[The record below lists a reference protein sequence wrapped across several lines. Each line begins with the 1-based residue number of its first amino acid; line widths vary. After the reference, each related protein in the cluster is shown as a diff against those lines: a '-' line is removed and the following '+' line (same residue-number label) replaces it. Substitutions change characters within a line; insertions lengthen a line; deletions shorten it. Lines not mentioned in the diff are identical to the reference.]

1 MKHEVRLRGRAFGL
15 RPAEVADSAFIVG
28 LRSAAGHGLN
38 RGATSVEA
46 QRAWMERYFARNDDY
61 YFVVERDADGRRE
74 GLAGIYGVDLGSR
87 CAEWGR
93 FVLRDGSI
101 AAVETAMLV
110 YRCAFETLGL
120 ERVYCRTLLDNS
132 KVIAFHDS
140 CGLTRADAEVMVE
153 HDGEQR
159 AAIEHSLQR
168 NAWPPVR
175 DRLDRLAAR
184 VADSIAEG
192 AGARR

>member
-1 MKHEVRLRGRAFGL
+1 MEHEVRLQGHAFGL
-15 RPAEVADSAFIVG
+15 RPAEVSDSAFIVG

-46 QRAWMERYFARNDDY
+46 QQAWMERYFARNDDY
-61 YFVVERDADGRRE
+61 YFVVERAADGRRE
-74 GLAGIYGVDLGSR
+74 GLAGIYDVDRGSG

-101 AAVETAMLV
+101 AAVEAAMLV

-120 ERVYCRTLLDNS
+120 ERVYCRTLADNS

-140 CGLTRADAEVMVE
+140 CGLTRADAEVTVE
-153 HDGEQR
+153 RDGEQCV
-159 AAIEHSLQR
+159 AIEHSLWR
-168 NAWPPVR
+168 DAWPTVR

-184 VADSIAEG
+184 IADSIGEG
-192 AGARR
+192 AAARR